1 MNFLKNI
8 FIGKTDASAHA
19 KFVRYGK
26 GEYERL
32 LFEII
37 KGKNNIR
44 IKSSF
49 DFANDFAGLISEN
62 LKDTANVSGKIIAP
76 YDFKADIS
84 AICEPSAY
92 SKRGKL
98 YTAELSAD
106 LSPDM
111 FRRLYEKFSPY
122 FLLLNIKSNDF
133 SLKVGKSLPKP
144 GGAIKPNFCSATLPL
159 SLIDEFAWD
168 VKQEFSK
175 LEIKH
180 ILNITDIVISPE
192 LRNDPAKA
200 RIEAKRKG
208 KIVRILTI
216 DGKEFRKETDFIA

>member
-8 FIGKTDASAHA
+8 FIGKTDASAHG

-32 LFEII
+32 LFEIT
-37 KGKNNIR
+37 KGKNNIK

-49 DFANDFAGLISEN
+49 DFANDFAGIISEN
-62 LKDTANVSGKIIAP
+62 LKETANVSGKIIAP

-84 AICEPSAY
+84 QICEPSAY

-111 FRRLYEKFSPY
+111 FRRMYEKFSSY

-133 SLKVGKSLPKP
+133 SLKSGKSLPKP

-159 SLIDEFAWD
+159 ALIDEFAWD

-175 LEIKH
+175 MEIKH
-180 ILNITDIVISPE
+180 ILNITEIVISPE

-208 KIVRILTI
+208 KIIRILTI
-216 DGKEFRKETDFIA
+216 DGKETRKETDFIA

>member
-8 FIGKTDASAHA
+8 FIGKTDASAHD

-32 LFEII
+32 LFEIA
-37 KGKNNIR
+37 KGKNNLK

-49 DFANDFAGLISEN
+49 DFANDFAGIISEN
-62 LKDTANVSGKIIAP
+62 LKDTANVSGKIIAS
-76 YDFKADIS
+76 YDFKEDIS

-92 SKRGKL
+92 SKRGRL
-98 YTAELSAD
+98 FTAELSAD

-168 VKQEFSK
+168 VKQDFSK

-180 ILNITDIVISPE
+180 ILNITDIVIPPE

-200 RIEAKRKG
+200 RLEAKRKG
-208 KIVRILTI
+208 KIVRIITI
-216 DGKEFRKETDFIA
+216 DGKESRKETDFIA

>member
-8 FIGKTDASAHA
+8 FIGKADASAHG

-32 LFEII
+32 LFEIT
-37 KGKNNIR
+37 KGKNNFKV
-44 IKSSF
+44 KSSF
-49 DFANDFAGLISEN
+49 DFANDFAGIISEN

-76 YDFKADIS
+76 YDFKDDIS
-84 AICEPSAY
+84 PICEPSAY

-98 YTAELSAD
+98 FTAELSAD
-106 LSPDM
+106 LSPDQ

-122 FLLLNIKSNDF
+122 FLLLNIKSSDF

-159 SLIDEFAWD
+159 PLIDEFAWD
-168 VKQEFSK
+168 VKQEFSNMG
-175 LEIKH
+175 IKH
-180 ILNITDIVISPE
+180 ILNITEIVISPE

-200 RIEAKRKG
+200 RLEAKRKG
-208 KIVRILTI
+208 KILRILTI
-216 DGKEFRKETDFIA
+216 DGKETRKETDFIA